1 MKAYVLHDIGDIRY
15 EEVKKPILKP
25 DEVLIEVKAVGICGS
40 DIPRIFENGTYSF
53 PLIPGHEF
61 SGCIVETGAEADS
74 DWLGKRVGVFPLLPC
89 RNCVPCGRQH
99 YEMCRSYSYFG
110 SRTDGAFA
118 QYVAVPVGNLV
129 ELPEE
134 VSYEAAAML
143 EPMAVAAHAMRS
155 MGLGEDAGLSNAGE
169 RIGCEE
175 KDIRVEKKIGPAEKD
190 IRAEEET
197 SPAVK
202 GVKAEEE
209 AGRATKSIGQ
219 DRKETVAVCGLGTI
233 GLLLTM
239 FLKEAGID
247 DLLVIGNK
255 EFQKKNIL
263 DLGIP
268 EDRYLD
274 SRDGDIVHRIL
285 DRTGGL
291 GVDVFFECVGKNET
305 VSEAILATAPGGRI
319 QLVGNPAS
327 DMNFDR
333 NTYWK
338 ILRNQLTVRGNWNS
352 TFLHSD
358 EDDWHYVLNLLQ
370 EGKIHPEHYITQRF
384 RLDELEKGLHI
395 MKDKTEEYVKVMVTL

>member
-15 EEVKKPILKP
+15 EEVKNPVLKS

-61 SGCIVETGAEADS
+61 SGCIVEIGAEADP

-89 RNCVPCGRQH
+89 KNCAPCGQQH

-118 QYVAVPVGNLV
+118 QYVAVPVWNLV
-129 ELPEE
+129 ELADE

-155 MGLGEDAGLSNAGE
+155 MGFGENNGISDVGE
-169 RIGCEE
+169 SIGCAA
-175 KDIRVEKKIGPAEKD
+175 KD
-190 IRAEEET
+190 
-197 SPAVK
+197 
-202 GVKAEEE
+202 
-209 AGRATKSIGQ
+209 IGQ

-239 FLKEAGID
+239 FLKKAGMD
-247 DLLVIGNK
+247 NVFVIGNK

-274 SRDGDIVHRIL
+274 SRDGDVVHRIL

-352 TFLHSD
+352 TFLHSA
-358 EDDWHYVLNLLQ
+358 EDDWHYVLDLLQ
-370 EGKIHPEHYITQRF
+370 KGKIHPEHYITQRF

-395 MKDKTEEYVKVMVTL
+395 MKDKTEEYVKVMITF

>member
-1 MKAYVLHDIGDIRY
+1 MRAYVLHGIGDIRY
-15 EEVKKPILKP
+15 EEVKGPVLKP

-40 DIPRIFENGTYSF
+40 DIPRIYENGTYSF

-61 SGCIVETGAEADS
+61 SGRIVETGAEADP
-74 DWLGKRVGVFPLLPC
+74 DWQGKRVGVFPLLPC
-89 RNCVPCGRQH
+89 KTCAPCGQQH

-118 QYVAVPVGNLV
+118 QYVTVPVWNLV
-129 ELPEE
+129 ELPDE

-143 EPMAVAAHAMRS
+143 EPMAVAVHAMRS
-155 MGLGEDAGLSNAGE
+155 MGFGEAACTAKN
-169 RIGCEE
+169 
-175 KDIRVEKKIGPAEKD
+175 
-190 IRAEEET
+190 
-197 SPAVK
+197 
-202 GVKAEEE
+202 
-209 AGRATKSIGQ
+209 TKQG
-219 DRKETVAVCGLGTI
+219 RKETVAVCGLGTI

-239 FLKEAGID
+239 FLKEAGIEN
-247 DLLVIGNK
+247 LLVIGNK

-285 DRTGGL
+285 DRTAGL

-352 TFLHSD
+352 TFLHSA
-358 EDDWHYVLNLLQ
+358 EDDWHYVLNLLR

-395 MKDKTEEYVKVMVTL
+395 MKDKTEEYVKVMITF

>member
-15 EEVKKPILKP
+15 EEVKEPVLKP
-25 DEVLIEVKAVGICGS
+25 DEVLMEVKAVGICGS

-61 SGCIVETGAEADS
+61 SGCIVKTGAEADPV
-74 DWLGKRVGVFPLLPC
+74 WLGKRAGVFPLLPC
-89 RNCVPCGRQH
+89 KNCVPCGQQH
-99 YEMCRSYSYFG
+99 YEMCRNYSYFG

-118 QYVAVPVGNLV
+118 QYVAVPVWNLV
-129 ELPEE
+129 ELPKE

-155 MGLGEDAGLSNAGE
+155 MGFGKKDGRPEEGENV
-169 RIGCEE
+169 GCVA
-175 KDIRVEKKIGPAEKD
+175 KG
-190 IRAEEET
+190 T
-197 SPAVK
+197 SP
-202 GVKAEEE
+202 EEE
-209 AGRATKSIGQ
+209 ACNAPKNTGQ
-219 DRKETVAVCGLGTI
+219 ERKKTVAVCGLGTI
-233 GLLLTM
+233 GLLLAM

-247 DLLVIGNK
+247 NLLVIGNK
-255 EFQKKNIL
+255 EYQKKDIL
-263 DLGIP
+263 DLGITG
-268 EDRYLD
+268 DQYLD

-305 VSEAILATAPGGRI
+305 VSEAILATAPAGKI

-327 DMNFDR
+327 DMNFDQ

-352 TFLHSD
+352 TFLHSA

-370 EGKIHPEHYITQRF
+370 KGKIHPEHYITQRF

-395 MKDKTEEYVKVMVTL
+395 MKDKTEEYVKVMITL

>member
-15 EEVKKPILKP
+15 GEVKDPVLKP

-61 SGCIVETGAEADS
+61 SGRIVETGAEADP
-74 DWLGKRVGVFPLLPC
+74 DWLGKRAGVFPLLPC
-89 RNCVPCGRQH
+89 RNCAPCGQRH
-99 YEMCRSYSYFG
+99 YEMCRNYSYFG

-118 QYVAVPVGNLV
+118 QYVAVPVWNLV

-155 MGLGEDAGLSNAGE
+155 MGFGEDAAMSNAGDG
-169 RIGCEE
+169 I
-175 KDIRVEKKIGPAEKD
+175 
-190 IRAEEET
+190 
-197 SPAVK
+197 S
-202 GVKAEEE
+202 AEEE
-209 AGRATKSIGQ
+209 AGCAAKSIGQ
-219 DRKETVAVCGLGTI
+219 NRKETVAVCGLGTI

-239 FLKEAGID
+239 FLKEAGIE

-263 DLGIP
+263 DLGIA

-274 SRDGDIVHRIL
+274 SRDGDVVQRIL

-305 VSEAILATAPGGRI
+305 VSEGLLATAPGGRI

-327 DMNFDR
+327 DMNFDK

-352 TFLHSD
+352 TFLHSAG
-358 EDDWHYVLNLLQ
+358 DDWHYVLNLLQ

-395 MKDKTEEYVKVMVTL
+395 MRDKTEEYVKVMITL

>member
-15 EEVKKPILKP
+15 EEVKEPVLKP
-25 DEVLIEVKAVGICGS
+25 DEVLMEVKAVGICGS

-61 SGCIVETGAEADS
+61 SGCIVKTGAEADP
-74 DWLGKRVGVFPLLPC
+74 DWLGKRAGVFPLLPC
-89 RNCVPCGRQH
+89 KNCVPCGQQH
-99 YEMCRSYSYFG
+99 YEMCRNYSYFG

-118 QYVAVPVGNLV
+118 QYVAVPVWNLV
-129 ELPEE
+129 ELPKE

-155 MGLGEDAGLSNAGE
+155 MGFEKRAERPEGGESV
-169 RIGCEE
+169 GCMA
-175 KDIRVEKKIGPAEKD
+175 KGTSP
-190 IRAEEET
+190 EEET
-197 SPAVK
+197 CNAPK
-202 GVKAEEE
+202 N
-209 AGRATKSIGQ
+209 TGQ
-219 DRKETVAVCGLGTI
+219 ERKKTVAVCGLGTI
-233 GLLLTM
+233 GLLLAM

-247 DLLVIGNK
+247 NLLVIGNK
-255 EFQKKNIL
+255 EYQKKDIL
-263 DLGIP
+263 DLGITG
-268 EDRYLD
+268 DQYLD

-305 VSEAILATAPGGRI
+305 VSEAILATAPAGKI

-327 DMNFDR
+327 DMNFDQ

-352 TFLHSD
+352 TFLHSA

-370 EGKIHPEHYITQRF
+370 KGKIHPEHYITQRF

-395 MKDKTEEYVKVMVTL
+395 MKDKTEEYVKVMITL

>member
-15 EEVKKPILKP
+15 EEVRAPVLKP
-25 DEVLIEVKAVGICGS
+25 DEVLLEVKAVGICGS
-40 DIPRIFENGTYSF
+40 DIPRIFKNGTYSF

-61 SGCIVETGAEADS
+61 SGRIVETGAEADP
-74 DWLGKRVGVFPLLPC
+74 DWLGKRAGVFPLLPC
-89 RNCVPCGRQH
+89 KNCVPCAQQH

-118 QYVAVPVGNLV
+118 QYVAVPVWNLV
-129 ELPEE
+129 ELPDE

-143 EPMAVAAHAMRS
+143 EPMAVAVHAMRS
-155 MGLGEDAGLSNAGE
+155 MGFGGNAGLSEAGE
-169 RIGCEE
+169 E
-175 KDIRVEKKIGPAEKD
+175 
-190 IRAEEET
+190 
-197 SPAVK
+197 S
-202 GVKAEEE
+202 
-209 AGRATKSIGQ
+209 
-219 DRKETVAVCGLGTI
+219 VAVCGLGTI

-239 FLKEAGID
+239 FLKEAGIE
-247 DLLVIGNK
+247 DLFVIGNK

-263 DLGIP
+263 DLGIS

-274 SRDGDIVHRIL
+274 SRDGDIAHRIL

-305 VSEAILATAPGGRI
+305 VSEGLLATAPGGRI

-327 DMNFDR
+327 DMNFDQ

-352 TFLHSD
+352 AFLHSA
-358 EDDWHYVLNLLQ
+358 EDDWHYVLDLLQ
-370 EGKIHPEHYITQRF
+370 KGKIHPEQYITQRF

-395 MKDKTEEYVKVMVTL
+395 MKDKTEEYVKVMITF

>member
-15 EEVKKPILKP
+15 GEVKDPVLKP

-61 SGCIVETGAEADS
+61 SGRIVETGAEADP
-74 DWLGKRVGVFPLLPC
+74 DWLGKRAGVFPLLPC
-89 RNCVPCGRQH
+89 RNCAPCGQRH
-99 YEMCRSYSYFG
+99 YEMCRNYSYFG

-118 QYVAVPVGNLV
+118 QYVAVPVWNLV
-129 ELPEE
+129 ELPDE

-155 MGLGEDAGLSNAGE
+155 MGFGENVDLSDAGE

-175 KDIRVEKKIGPAEKD
+175 KS
-190 IRAEEET
+190 IRAEEEE
-197 SPAVK
+197 SHAAK
-202 GVKAEEE
+202 GMKAEEE
-209 AGRATKSIGQ
+209 AGRAAKSIGQ
-219 DRKETVAVCGLGTI
+219 NRKETVAVCGLGTI

-239 FLKEAGID
+239 FLKEAGIE

-268 EDRYLD
+268 ENRYLD
-274 SRDGDIVHRIL
+274 SRDGDVVHRIL

-305 VSEAILATAPGGRI
+305 VSEGLLATAPGGRI

-327 DMNFDR
+327 DMNFDK

-352 TFLHSD
+352 TFLHSAG
-358 EDDWHYVLNLLQ
+358 DDWHYVLDLLQ
-370 EGKIHPEHYITQRF
+370 KGKIHPEHYITQRF

-395 MKDKTEEYVKVMVTL
+395 MKDKTEEYVKVMITL

>member
-1 MKAYVLHDIGDIRY
+1 MSRRLEDIWRTEMKAYVLHDIGDIRY
-15 EEVKKPILKP
+15 EEVKNPVLKP

-61 SGCIVETGAEADS
+61 SGRIVETGAEADS
-74 DWLGKRVGVFPLLPC
+74 GWLGKRAGVFPLLPC
-89 RNCVPCGRQH
+89 RNCAPCGQQH

-118 QYVAVPVGNLV
+118 QYVAVPVWNLV
-129 ELPEE
+129 ELPDE

-155 MGLGEDAGLSNAGE
+155 MGVGEHAGRSGAEDG
-169 RIGCEE
+169 IGC
-175 KDIRVEKKIGPAEKD
+175 VEKG
-190 IRAEEET
+190 IRAEGKAGR
-197 SPAVK
+197 AVK
-202 GVKAEEE
+202 GIRAKEE
-209 AGRATKSIGQ
+209 AGCAAKDIGQ

-239 FLKEAGID
+239 FLKEAGMGN
-247 DLLVIGNK
+247 VFAIGNK

-352 TFLHSD
+352 AFLHSA
-358 EDDWHYVLNLLQ
+358 EDDWHYVLDLLQ
-370 EGKIHPEHYITQRF
+370 KGKIHPEHYITQRF

-395 MKDKTEEYVKVMVTL
+395 MKDKTEEYVKVMITF